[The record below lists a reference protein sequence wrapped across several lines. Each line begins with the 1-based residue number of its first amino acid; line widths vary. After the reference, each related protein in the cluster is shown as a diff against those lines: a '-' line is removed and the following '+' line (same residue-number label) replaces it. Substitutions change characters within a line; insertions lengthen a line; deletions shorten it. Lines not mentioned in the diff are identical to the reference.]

1 MPSLAK
7 NSTSVRYHKVKT
19 VDDGFVDAQ
28 FRKPPPK
35 PPTKAI
41 LLAVFLFT
49 LGTLLLVIGSLLFT
63 GYIDVEVSKSIF
75 INQFFM
81 LLGAISEE
89 NLIKCILSNH
99 HLFVSHFLIM
109 KLKQVCNGK

>member
-7 NSTSVRYHKVKT
+7 NSSSVRYHKVKT

-63 GYIDVEVSKSIF
+63 GYIDVEYADRTYPMLILGSLLF
-75 INQFFM
+75 IPGFYHVRIAYYAWRGYRGYSYEDIPAFD
-81 LLGAISEE
+81 
-89 NLIKCILSNH
+89 
-99 HLFVSHFLIM
+99 
-109 KLKQVCNGK
+109 